1 MCGDFLDMFT
11 NEIDPKE
18 GTIIVEFASAG
29 PKNYTYKLDTC
40 ITHTKIKGFS
50 LNLAS
55 SGVIDF
61 DKIKEIVM
69 SKEDVEIP
77 IEQNTITRDKSKWT
91 VQTKT
96 FKKIYRQVYGN
107 RLIMDD
113 LSTIPYGFKI

>member
-69 SKEDVEIP
+69 SKEDVKIP
-77 IEQNTITRDKSKWT
+77 IEKNTITFDKSKWT
-91 VQTKT
+91 AKQKYLRKYIGKFTTKE
-96 FKKIYRQVYGN
+96 
-107 RLIMDD
+107 
-113 LSTIPYGFKI
+113 